1 MGEIFRKK
9 RILTDQFPLVLLSFN
24 LPLYRVLLFLQRFE
38 YRLQRVIDN
47 FLEVEVKVLYDVGC
61 FLKIVNDKLMKLNEF
76 KIFGKLNIEGK
87 FLKIKNEM

>member
-1 MGEIFRKK
+1 M
-9 RILTDQFPLVLLSFN
+9 
-24 LPLYRVLLFLQRFE
+24 
-38 YRLQRVIDN
+38 IDN

-76 KIFGKLNIEGK
+76 KISGKLNIEGK